1 MREEDIPDIGYAF
14 LGEYE
19 TGEQILVDTSDSEFR
34 RRYTE
39 LVNKNRD
46 DLMANLKRLNVDFIR
61 SVRR

>member
-46 DLMANLKRLNVDFIR
+46 DLMANLKRLNVDLIR

>member
-1 MREEDIPDIGYAF
+1 MREENIPDIGYAF

-46 DLMANLKRLNVDFIR
+46 DLMANLKRLNVDLIR